1 MRPKD
6 DARRTAVGGAKSLL
20 SISPDSLNLYSSPH
34 GASSPKGTAALA
46 PAPLAAVAGARWLE
60 AEARRVVK
68 ESERRTRPTVP
79 ATSPPALATVGPRD
93 SPGSV
98 ALPAL
103 PAMAAVAAVA
113 AVAALI
119 AGGRGPALSSAT
131 GAGACGSAGCGA
143 CAAVAATAAGG
154 TGTTAATVA
163 AGVVTSAGMVVPQ
176 SAPHSAAHGETDL
189 RGAGAGGSQ
198 IRLTLPL
205 ISLLSLLP
213 LAVTGCCSQ
222 KAGGGGGAV
231 FGIEGTEDAQP

>member
-6 DARRTAVGGAKSLL
+6 DARRTGVGGAKSML

-46 PAPLAAVAGARWLE
+46 STPLEAVAAARWLE

-79 ATSPPALATVGPRD
+79 ATTPPALAAVGPRD

-103 PAMAAVAAVA
+103 RAVAAVA
-113 AVAALI
+113 AVI
-119 AGGRGPALSSAT
+119 AGGREPALSSAT
-131 GAGACGSAGCGA
+131 GAGACGSAGGGA
-143 CAAVAATAAGG
+143 CAAANDAAAGG
-154 TGTTAATVA
+154 TGTTAAVA
-163 AGVVTSAGMVVPQ
+163 AGVVTSAGMLVPQ
-176 SAPHSAAHGETDL
+176 SVPQSAAHGETDL
-189 RGAGAGGSQ
+189 RGGGGSQ

-213 LAVTGCCSQ
+213 LAVTGCCNQ

>member
-1 MRPKD
+1 
-6 DARRTAVGGAKSLL
+6 
-20 SISPDSLNLYSSPH
+20 
-34 GASSPKGTAALA
+34 LA
-46 PAPLAAVAGARWLE
+46 PAPLEAVAGARSRWLE

-79 ATSPPALATVGPRD
+79 ATSPPALATVGPRA

-103 PAMAAVAAVA
+103 PAVTV
-113 AVAALI
+113 LI
-119 AGGRGPALSSAT
+119 VGARGPALSSAT

-143 CAAVAATAAGG
+143 CAAAAATDAGG

-176 SAPHSAAHGETDL
+176 SAPQSAAHGETDL

>member
-20 SISPDSLNLYSSPH
+20 SISPDSLNLYNSPH
-34 GASSPKGTAALA
+34 GASSPKGAAAFA
-46 PAPLAAVAGARWLE
+46 PAPLEAMAGALWLE

-79 ATSPPALATVGPRD
+79 ATSPPALAAVGPRD

-103 PAMAAVAAVA
+103 RAVAAVS
-113 AVAALI
+113 AVAAVI
-119 AGGRGPALSSAT
+119 AGGRGPALSSAI
-131 GAGACGSAGCGA
+131 GAGAWGSAGCGA
-143 CAAVAATAAGG
+143 CAAAADDDAGG

-163 AGVVTSAGMVVPQ
+163 AGVVTSAGMVGPQLAPQLVPQ
-176 SAPHSAAHGETDL
+176 SAAHGETDL
-189 RGAGAGGSQ
+189 RGAGGSQ

-213 LAVTGCCSQ
+213 LAVTGCCNQ